1 VSGDQSPI
9 EFLQLRRSVRLL
21 TLASTDQKRVLAFLV
36 ACDDFPLSFVA
47 NSLPTVFSESYCPLR
62 VGSAAMPIYGLIK
75 QEAVF
80 SPEEITAITKAFE
93 AALQGLGLVN
103 RSDLVAET
111 VARKIIELARM
122 GERDPDRLCEQVL
135 KSYGQSAR
143 EAC

>member
-1 VSGDQSPI
+1 
-9 EFLQLRRSVRLL
+9 
-21 TLASTDQKRVLAFLV
+21 
-36 ACDDFPLSFVA
+36 
-47 NSLPTVFSESYCPLR
+47 
-62 VGSAAMPIYGLIK
+62 MPIYGLIK

-111 VARKIIELARM
+111 VARKIIELART

>member
-1 VSGDQSPI
+1 
-9 EFLQLRRSVRLL
+9 
-21 TLASTDQKRVLAFLV
+21 
-36 ACDDFPLSFVA
+36 
-47 NSLPTVFSESYCPLR
+47 
-62 VGSAAMPIYGLIK
+62 MPIYGLIK

-93 AALQGLGLVN
+93 AALQGLGLIN

-111 VARKIIELARM
+111 VARKIIELART